1 MRVEL
6 GQEVRCKITGFKGI
20 AVARTEFINGC
31 VQYNVAPK
39 WDKAK
44 ANNPMEQEISID
56 ETSLEL
62 VNREVR
68 FKYGT
73 EDGKPKK
80 KIRKKET
87 GGPTRLPFKQRGY

>member
-62 VNREVR
+62 VE
-68 FKYGT
+68 
-73 EDGKPKK
+73 EPKK
-80 KIRKKET
+80 KIKKRET